1 MERKYLPIA
10 AMLLITAC
18 SKKDE
23 VVVTPPPPPPAPR
36 IVEALPS
43 NITTDMSLDAS
54 KDYSLTGQVFVKNNA
69 SLTIPAGVTVFVTPN
84 DDAASKGSLIVTQ
97 GSKLFVNGTA
107 DKPVVFTSAA
117 ATKAPGDWGAIVVL
131 GNARTN
137 IGSGNAEGLTVSNDT
152 KYGGADD
159 NDNSGSIKYL
169 RVEYAGGI
177 NPAAEEEWSIDKVS
191 GLSLRSV
198 GSGTTLDHVM
208 VSNSRDD
215 GFQFVGG
222 TVNATH
228 LIAYNNGD
236 DDYDF
241 DYGYTGKM
249 QFLISY
255 RSASTSTH
263 ALRAN
268 ALEDY
273 NDKWPTTNIPLT
285 RPVISNMTI
294 IGPQGT
300 EATPSNL
307 NQAVYI
313 RKGSRFVL
321 ENSII
326 AEYPKGGLMVCPKTR
341 IPWVQNTGSLFKYN
355 LVQSD
360 SAHRT
365 FSYDNGSD
373 PAGFFGVNGDAV
385 LKDFAL
391 NSVNQNELIISSA
404 DLNLAGMYNSNGPNL
419 APLAN
424 SPALT
429 GAVFTDADLSTFFTV
444 VPYRGAIG
452 ASSNN
457 WAASSNW
464 AMWK

>member
-1 MERKYLPIA
+1 MERKHLLIA
-10 AMLLITAC
+10 AVMLAAAC

-23 VVVTPPPPPPAPR
+23 VAITSPSR
-36 IVEALPS
+36 TVEALPTTISS
-43 NITTDMSLDAS
+43 NITLDAN
-54 KDYSLTGQVFVKNNA
+54 KDYTLTGQVFVKNNA
-69 SLTIPAGVTVFVTPN
+69 TLTIPAGVTVFMSKN
-84 DDAASKGSLIVTQ
+84 DDPANKSSLIITQ

-107 DKPVVFTSAA
+107 DKPVVFTSGAT
-117 ATKAPGDWGAIVVL
+117 TKAPGDWGAIVVL
-131 GNARTN
+131 GKAPTN
-137 IGSGNAEGLTVSNDT
+137 VVTGNANGLAVSADT
-152 KYGGADD
+152 KYGGVESA
-159 NDNSGSIKYL
+159 DNSGSIKYL

-177 NPAAEEEWSIDKVS
+177 NPEAEEEWDIDKVS
-191 GLSLRSV
+191 GLHLASV
-198 GSGTTLDHVM
+198 GSGTTIDHVM
-208 VSNSRDD
+208 VSHSRDD

-236 DDYDF
+236 DDFDF

-249 QFLISY
+249 QYVISY
-255 RSASTSTH
+255 RGQLNSTH

-268 ALEDY
+268 ALESY

-300 EATPSNL
+300 EANTNL

-313 RKGSRFVL
+313 RKGTRFVL

-326 AEYPKGGLMVCPKTR
+326 AEYSKGGLMVCPKTR
-341 IPWVQNTGSLFKYN
+341 VPWVQNTGSLFKYN

-360 SAHRT
+360 TLSRT

-373 PAGFFGVNGDAV
+373 PAGFYGVAGDAQ
-385 LKDFAL
+385 LRDFAL
-391 NSVNQNELIISSA
+391 NSVNQNQMFTASS
-404 DLNLAGMYNSNGPNL
+404 DIKLVGMYNANGPDL
-419 APLAN
+419 SPSAN

-429 GAVFTDADLSTFFTV
+429 GANFSDADLSTFFTA
-444 VPYRGAIG
+444 VPYRGAVAPG
-452 ASSNN
+452 TN
-457 WAASSNW
+457 WAAASNW
-464 AMWK
+464 AVWK